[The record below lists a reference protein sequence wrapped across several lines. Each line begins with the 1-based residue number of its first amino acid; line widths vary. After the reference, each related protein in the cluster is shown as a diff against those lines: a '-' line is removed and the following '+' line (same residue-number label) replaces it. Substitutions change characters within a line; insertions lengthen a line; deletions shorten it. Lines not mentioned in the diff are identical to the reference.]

1 MLVIDEVV
9 VVCMEEFVSIVLGK
23 QVVCCFDCFGFVVNV
38 FLVLYLLLVIW
49 MVEVGFV
56 IVEDVDKV
64 VVVGLLYLMGL
75 LWFFDFVGLDIFKLI
90 VDKLFEEFKELY
102 YGFFLLLL
110 CMVEVGQLG
119 KKLG

>member
-1 MLVIDEVV
+1 
-9 VVCMEEFVSIVLGK
+9 
-23 QVVCCFDCFGFVVNV
+23 
-38 FLVLYLLLVIW
+38 

-90 VDKLFEEFKELY
+90 VDKMFEEFKELY

-110 CMVEVGQLG
+110 CMVEVG
-119 KKLG
+119 